1 MQQMLQT
8 LLNDIPFGNSHIN
21 TFIIYNFMCL
31 TVPVQVPIIIIIT
44 EEEIF
49 LSHIDNSWYWFSY
62 TPSIHVHVFILS
74 REGAAAAL
82 TVVFHDLE
90 HLFD

>member
-8 LLNDIPFGNSHIN
+8 LLNDIPFGNSHID

-31 TVPVQVPIIIIIT
+31 TVPVQVPIIIT
-44 EEEIF
+44 EEIF

-74 REGAAAAL
+74 REGAAAAAL
-82 TVVFHDLE
+82 TVVFHDLQ
-90 HLFD
+90 LF